1 MRSDAAT
8 PSARILETPEE
19 LEAAFDVFRIAL
31 VGLPP
36 LPAPA
41 TEISE
46 PGRTFGGYLDGELVG
61 TAASY
66 TTHVVVPG
74 GARLPHAAVT
84 RVGVLP
90 THTRRGVARALMN
103 AQLTDARERGVV
115 IATLR
120 AAEGGIYERYGY
132 GVAGRIELASVAARR
147 AVLRPGVGGGAAVRL
162 ARPAEAWPLQRAV
175 YERIDPSWTGAIS
188 RSDEWWAGRRL
199 RVLDQKQQ
207 YVVAVCG
214 PPGAETGYVRY
225 HPAGDE
231 ESIHVDDLV
240 AADDDARAALLRYL
254 FSIDLV
260 ETVKFDALALDDP
273 LRVMLVDERP
283 VRTDSIEDE
292 IWLRLVDVPAA
303 LAARTYRGSGAVV
316 VGVVDGVVAPN
327 AGSYWISASGAKP
340 TTAEPH
346 LVVDVAALGAVYLG
360 GTTWRQLAAAGR
372 VTGDLSLVPAADE
385 LFATSSAPFCGTFF

>member
-8 PSARILETPEE
+8 PTVRILETPEE
-19 LEAAFDVFRIAL
+19 VEAAFEVFRIAL

-36 LPAPA
+36 LPGRA

-103 AQLTDARERGVV
+103 AQLSDARQRGVA

-132 GVAGRIELASVAARR
+132 GVAGRLEVAAVASRR
-147 AVLRPGVGGGAAVRL
+147 AVLRPGVAGGEVVRL
-162 ARPAEAWPLQRAV
+162 ARPADAWTLQREI

-188 RSDEWWAGRRL
+188 RTGEWWTVRRL
-199 RVLDQKQQ
+199 RVLDAKQPSM
-207 YVVAVCG
+207 VAVCG

-231 ESIHVDDLV
+231 ESVVVDDLV
-240 AADDDARAALLRYL
+240 TADGTARASLLRYL

-260 ETVKFDALALDDP
+260 ETVKFDGLALDDP

-283 VRTDSIEDE
+283 VRSESIEDE
-292 IWLRLVDVPAA
+292 IWLRLVDVGAA
-303 LAARTYRGSGAVV
+303 LAARTYRGSGEVV
-316 VGVVDGVVAPN
+316 VGVVDEVVAPN
-327 AGSYWISASGAKP
+327 AGSYWIGAPGAKP
-340 TTAEPH
+340 TTAEPQ
-346 LVVDVAALGAVYLG
+346 LTVDVAALGAVYLG
-360 GTTWRQLAAAGR
+360 GTSWRQLAAAGR
-372 VTGDLSLVPAADE
+372 VTGDLSLVPTADD
-385 LFATSSAPFCGTFF
+385 LFATATAPFCGTFF